1 MLNQFYKYEKFNTWN
16 NIKSNTVD
24 KAHSLF
30 TGVRSKFTSLWNAT
44 KDIFTKL
51 RNWMTNIWNSI
62 KDNTVGIAG
71 RGTKYVVSL
80 EICVTV

>member
-1 MLNQFYKYEKFNTWN
+1 MQQKVFLVSYSIVLLIFTNMNWLS
-16 NIKSNTVD
+16 IRGIIS
-24 KAHSLF
+24 KAIPSARLILLF

-51 RNWMTNIWNSI
+51 RNWMSNIWNSI

-71 RGTKYVVSL
+71 R
-80 EICVTV
+80 